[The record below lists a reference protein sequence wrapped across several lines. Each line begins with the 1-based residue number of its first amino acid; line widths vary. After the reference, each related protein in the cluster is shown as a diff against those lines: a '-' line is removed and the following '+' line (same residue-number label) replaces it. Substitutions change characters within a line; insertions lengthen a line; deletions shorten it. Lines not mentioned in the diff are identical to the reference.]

1 MWSAI
6 LSLPRLCLSLSL
18 VSTVLSAPTVARD
31 ECSKPSVRREWR
43 NLSNEQKTA
52 YHNAVKCIQKKGS
65 VIDSGGR
72 SQNKLDDFTYVHYEL
87 RDIVH
92 RVAAFL
98 PWHRWFL
105 ELHIEELT
113 KCGYTDPMP
122 FWDWTRDSGT
132 AAKFLSSEMFHP
144 KKGFGSLGLVEACVE
159 DGPYA
164 NLQVNIPAPH
174 CLTRGFD
181 PKTIEPKQW
190 TKAEIR
196 KIMDNSDYV
205 NFWNQTERIPH
216 DKIHNAVGGDLKEH
230 YSPNDPLFYLHHAQI
245 DRMWTLWQGRNKT
258 RLYDYAG
265 NTVQNTTT
273 NTALLNDMMPMLDL
287 AESRNVEGFMD
298 TQANGL
304 CYTYE
309 DDE

>member
-1 MWSAI
+1 MWPVAFA
-6 LSLPRLCLSLSL
+6 LPWLCLSSL
-18 VSTVLSAPTVARD
+18 LLPTALSAPTAGG

-43 NLSNEQKTA
+43 KLSSKQKTA
-52 YHNAVKCIQKKGS
+52 YHNAVKCVKSKAS
-65 VIDSGGR
+65 VIESGGR
-72 SQNKLDDFTYVHYEL
+72 SKTILDDFTYVHYEL

-92 RVAAFL
+92 HVAVFL

-105 ELHIEELT
+105 EMHVVELE
-113 KCGYTDPMP
+113 KCGYTGAMP
-122 FWDWTRDSGT
+122 YWDWTRDSGT
-132 AAKFLSSEMFHP
+132 AANFLNSEMFHP
-144 KKGFGSLGLVEACVE
+144 TKGFGSLGITEACVE

-164 NLQVNIPAPH
+164 GMQINIPEPH
-174 CLTRGFD
+174 CLKRGFD
-181 PKTIEPKQW
+181 PIFTEPKLW
-190 TKAEIR
+190 TKREIS
-196 KIMDNSDYV
+196 KIMENPDFL

-216 DKIHNAVGGDLKEH
+216 DKVHDAVGGDLREH

-245 DRMWTLWQGRNKT
+245 DRMWAQWQGRNKT
-258 RLYDYAG
+258 RIQDYAG
-265 NTVQNTTT
+265 NTIKNSTT

-287 AESRNVEGFMD
+287 AESRTVESVMD